1 MLTNIIAS
9 LFSFKPSELFEIQ
22 VAAERE
28 VPAVDLSLKK

>member
-1 MLTNIIAS
+1 MFN
-9 LFSFKPSELFEIQ
+9 FKPSELFEIQ